1 MKVTTRLILKGL
13 ISYITKWNTYKHLD
27 TLSNITRLLQSVY
40 FVNRWFNNMSPVQ
53 LVQQLNQIASPLSAQ
68 QVTDLQTLVA
78 QLNPV
83 QQAWV
88 SGYLAASANA
98 AMPSA
103 QTTSLAPQANE
114 ASVLTIL
121 YGSQTG
127 NAKGVANQL
136 KEQAEAKGI
145 TVKLVNM
152 SDYKTSQLKKEKFIV
167 VAVSTYGEGEPPEDA
182 ENLHAF
188 LASKKA
194 PKLNGVKVA
203 VIGLGDTSYEFFCQT
218 AIDFEQRFNALGAD
232 TLVTRAELDVDY
244 EEQATQWISGAVEAF
259 EPEFKSNNQAGAQVI
274 PMSGFAAAHANS
286 SQYNKQNP
294 FAAELSLSQKI
305 TGRDSTK
312 DVRHVEISLEESG
325 ITYQPGDALG
335 VYFLNDEKLVDAA
348 LAQTG
353 LQGDEQVTVGQ
364 ETLTVRQALIE
375 KLELTQSYPGF
386 VEKYASATNN
396 KQLLALTEDKATLRE
411 YIEARQIFDVIAQNP
426 AKLDAQVLV
435 DCARK
440 LQARLYSI
448 ASSQA
453 EVEEEV
459 HLTIGLVEFD
469 AFDSEHLG
477 GCSGYLARRAEEG
490 ASIKVFVEHND
501 NFRLPVDNNTPVI
514 MVGPG
519 TGIAPFRAF
528 LQERDARE
536 AEGEN
541 WLFFGNPHFTQD
553 FLYQVELQGYVK
565 SGLLTKIDLAF
576 SRDQAEKVYVQD
588 RLREQGEQVFAWLE
602 KGAHF
607 YICGDANRMAKDVHQ
622 VLLEIV
628 TTFGGK
634 NEEQAEQYLKDLR
647 SANRYQKD
655 VY

>member
-1 MKVTTRLILKGL
+1 ML
-13 ISYITKWNTYKHLD
+13 
-27 TLSNITRLLQSVY
+27 LS
-40 FVNRWFNNMSPVQ
+40 Q
-53 LVQQLNQIASPLSAQ
+53 LSAAASPLTQ
-68 QVTDLQTLVA
+68 EQVQKLQGLVA
-78 QLNPV
+78 ELNPI

-88 SGYLAASANA
+88 SGYLAANANTA
-98 AMPSA
+98 ALSGVVGG
-103 QTTSLAPQANE
+103 QAPAAGE
-114 ASVLTIL
+114 AAALTIL

-136 KEQAEAKGI
+136 KAAAEAKGLA
-145 TVKLVNM
+145 VKLVNM
-152 SDYKTSQLKKEKFIV
+152 ADYKPAQLKKEKFIA

-194 PKLNGVKVA
+194 PKLDGVKVA
-203 VIGLGDTSYEFFCQT
+203 VIGLGDSSYEFFCQT
-218 AIDFEQRFNALGAD
+218 AIDFEERFKALGAE
-232 TLVTRAELDVDY
+232 TVVARADLDVDY
-244 EEQATQWISGAVEAF
+244 EDQATAWIGGAVDAF
-259 EPEFKSNNQAGAQVI
+259 EPELKAQSQGSAQVI
-274 PMSGFAAAHANS
+274 PMAGFGAAPAQ
-286 SQYNKQNP
+286 SQYTKQNP
-294 FAAELSLSQKI
+294 FAAELSVVQKI

-312 DVRHVEISLEESG
+312 DVRHIEISLEGSD
-325 ITYQPGDALG
+325 ITYLPGDSLG
-335 VYFLNDEKLVDAA
+335 VYFLNDEALVD
-348 LAQTG
+348 
-353 LQGDEQVTVGQ
+353 
-364 ETLTVRQALIE
+364 ETLTLLNIDGATEITLGEETLSIRTALIE

-386 VEKYASATNN
+386 VEKYAQATNN
-396 KQLLALTEDKATLRE
+396 AELLKLVEDKAAMRE
-411 YIEARQIFDVIAQNP
+411 YIEARQIFDIIKQNP
-426 AKLDAQVLV
+426 SDISAQDLV
-435 DCARK
+435 NCLRK

-459 HLTIGLVEFD
+459 HLTVGLVEFD
-469 AFDSEHLG
+469 AFGEKHFG
-477 GCSGYLARRAEEG
+477 GCSGYLAHRAEEG
-490 ASIKVFVEHND
+490 VQVKVFSEHND
-501 NFRLPVDNNTPVI
+501 NFRLPSDDNTPVI

-553 FLYQVELQGYVK
+553 FLYQVEIQGYVK
-565 SGLLTKIDLAF
+565 SGLLNKVDLAF

-588 RLREQGEQVFAWLE
+588 RIREKGEEVFAWLE

-622 VLLEIV
+622 ALIDIIKAH
-628 TTFGGK
+628 GGK
-634 NEEQAEQYLKDLR
+634 DDEQAESYLKELR
-647 SANRYQKD
+647 SNNRYQKD